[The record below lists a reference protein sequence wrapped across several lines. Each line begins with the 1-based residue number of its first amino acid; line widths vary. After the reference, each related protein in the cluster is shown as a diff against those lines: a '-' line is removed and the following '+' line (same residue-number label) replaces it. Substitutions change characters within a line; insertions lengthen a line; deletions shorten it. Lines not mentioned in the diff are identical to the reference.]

1 MHRDDLAFSKFCF
14 LTFLWKFSFIVSI
27 SRCPL
32 QPPHNLGDGSET
44 EICCKI
50 LWKAATYWKDC
61 GPVQIQL
68 SMCMCF
74 VSCRWR
80 KFHWSNT
87 VVVNVKNNRWA
98 QMSFV
103 VIIMGAF

>member
-50 LWKAATYWKDC
+50 LWKSCHLLERLRSCTD
-61 GPVQIQL
+61 PVI
-68 SMCMCF
+68 
-74 VSCRWR
+74 
-80 KFHWSNT
+80 
-87 VVVNVKNNRWA
+87 NVYVLCVL
-98 QMSFV
+98 QMKEISLK
-103 VIIMGAF
+103 